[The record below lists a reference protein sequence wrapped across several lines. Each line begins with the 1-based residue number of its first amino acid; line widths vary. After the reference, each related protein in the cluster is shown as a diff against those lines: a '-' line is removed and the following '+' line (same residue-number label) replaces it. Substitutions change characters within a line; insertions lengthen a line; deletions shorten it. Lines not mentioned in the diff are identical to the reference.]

1 MEVLRPT
8 ESEFNSSQQCCFSTT
23 IHQDAESVSYI
34 NVTVYEPGSALDGN
48 YTINLLF
55 PIPYIT
61 AKEPFD
67 SPEGTN
73 ATCSEVRFLSNAT
86 KSLRCQSSNAT
97 TFSAVFGMLIPANVN
112 DTDFK
117 VNLTRKAGDIAACTE
132 TTTCA
137 PPPQLDTHSSDGSVY
152 LPGIGYTGSHVPIII
167 GVASFM
173 GLCLLILAA
182 YKLHQRKS
190 SSGSQ
195 VGTSSKGLDTT
206 LNNVLDVRE
215 KNLQLMGS
223 IQVQILD
230 PQPTPELNFAI
241 ESYENLT
248 IGTEPDTTLHKQY
261 NNSSLKG
268 TDNLSVGIDC
278 ELDALVM
285 SIPSKPVAAKT
296 RRVSKFEEKNPIVL
310 EITPPTPPPLAS
322 QQTRAR
328 KISNVQELK
337 AKFEKTPLPLHQS
350 RASPDAVEN
359 ERANEDNSSKVN
371 ERKSATGST
380 GSIDSQKGRRG
391 KHARKSKMEHRQQ
404 LLNETVMDYAET
416 AMKRTSKD
424 SLNDN

>member
-8 ESEFNSSQQCCFSTT
+8 ESEFNPSQPCCFSTS

-34 NVTVYEPGSALDGN
+34 NVTVYEPSSALDGN

-97 TFSAVFGMLIPANVN
+97 TFSAVFGMLIAANIT

-117 VNLTRKAGDIAACTE
+117 VNVTRKAGDIAACTE
-132 TTTCA
+132 TTICA
-137 PPPQLDTHSSDGSVY
+137 PPPLLYNHISDGSVY

-182 YKLHQRKS
+182 YKLYQRNAS
-190 SSGSQ
+190 RGTQ

-206 LNNVLDVRE
+206 LNNVLDTRE

-268 TDNLSVGIDC
+268 TDNLSAGADC
-278 ELDALVM
+278 ELDVLVM
-285 SIPSKPVAAKT
+285 SIPSKVSKPVTPKA

-310 EITPPTPPPLAS
+310 KITPPTPPPLAS
-322 QQTRAR
+322 QQSRGR

-337 AKFEKTPLPLHQS
+337 AKFEKNPLPNHQS
-350 RASPDAVEN
+350 RASPDVVEN
-359 ERANEDNSSKVN
+359 ERENEDKVS
-371 ERKSATGST
+371 ERQSATGST
-380 GSIDSQKGRRG
+380 GSMDSQKGRRG
-391 KHARKSKMEHRQQ
+391 KHARKSKMEHRQK

-416 AMKRTSKD
+416 ALKRTSKD